1 MLVCDAWFDIWL
13 SSDDTPSLVTAIV
26 FAAVAE
32 LPMAG
37 LAFWIARDAER
48 FVAQLQAATSRGGRP
63 KPGRE

>member
-13 SSDDTPSLVTAIV
+13 SSDDLPSLITAVV
-26 FAAVAE
+26 FAVVAE

-48 FVAQLQAATSRGGRP
+48 FVAQLEGATSRGGR
-63 KPGRE
+63 